1 MDEYIKKYDLATKR
15 VLENA
20 QKIDSVA
27 LQHIDTQYTLYDI
40 ANVLRDKFKD
50 HLFRDRYV
58 GDMQFMGPTKKSLW
72 RKSKKN

>member
-27 LQHIDTQYTLYDI
+27 LQHIDTQDTLYDI
-40 ANVLRDKFKD
+40 ANGVRDKVKD
-50 HLFRDRYV
+50 PLFSDR
-58 GDMQFMGPTKKSLW
+58 
-72 RKSKKN
+72 